1 MKQSHL
7 LNLVLL
13 TALGTGGIT
22 TGALAQDKR
31 PVTIDDIMALRT
43 VMDAQISPDGSQVL
57 YVVSVPVVD
66 ENTHNSDVWLVSTDG
81 GEPIQLSYSPKTD
94 QSPRWSPDGSMVAFV
109 STREGPPQIYSI
121 RSA

>member
-13 TALGTGGIT
+13 TTLGTAGIT

-66 ENTHNSDVWLVSTDG
+66 ENTHNSDVWLISTDG
-81 GEPIQLSYSPKTD
+81 GEPIQLTASRALSA
-94 QSPRWSPDGSMVAFV
+94 QSCGCV
-109 STREGPPQIYSI
+109 
-121 RSA
+121 